1 VCPPPFIC
9 FTRRQPGWILCMH
22 AWVTLPPLT
31 WKRIQQCMQF
41 IILHMHVNHRYTFS
55 QKKCIH
61 TPVVATVLC
70 PWATVPWTVGRH
82 LILFVWCHL
91 FRPAYLHRSHSHS
104 GTQHTRVVYSSYLSI
119 LIITWHYRLLLLLS
133 FHECDT

>member
-1 VCPPPFIC
+1 
-9 FTRRQPGWILCMH
+9 MH

-119 LIITWHYRLLLLLS
+119 LIITWHYRLLLYYYYRGGLVCVCVCVCVCWNTGRLS
-133 FHECDT
+133 